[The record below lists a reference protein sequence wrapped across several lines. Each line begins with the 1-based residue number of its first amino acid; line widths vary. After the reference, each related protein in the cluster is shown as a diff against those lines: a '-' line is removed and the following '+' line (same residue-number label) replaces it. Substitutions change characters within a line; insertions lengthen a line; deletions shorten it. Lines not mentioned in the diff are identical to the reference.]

1 MLNFKFED
9 SVTKFMFVVLVSVIT
24 YIVVLFVLRPI
35 IVPENMSVGRVGMMG
50 MMNFNNQYSSWLN
63 ITAIALAIL
72 VGFIFSFKLGKKP
85 NDSKDELSIIKK
97 ALSLDEKKVLEEV
110 EKAKG
115 EITQDSLRFRLN
127 WSKAKV
133 SAIVSNLDRMNLI
146 QRERQ
151 GKTYNIL
158 LRH

>member
-1 MLNFKFED
+1 MLNLKFED
-9 SVTKFMFVVLVSVIT
+9 SVTKFMFVVLVSIVT
-24 YIVVLFVLRPI
+24 YIVVLFVLKPI
-35 IVPENMSVGRVGMMG
+35 IVPENVGPMR

-63 ITAIALAIL
+63 IISIALAIL
-72 VGFIFSFKLGKKP
+72 VGFIFSFKSGKKP
-85 NDSKDELSIIKK
+85 KENKDELSIIKK

-146 QRERQ
+146 QRERL

>member
-1 MLNFKFED
+1 MLNLKFED
-9 SVTKFMFVVLVSVIT
+9 SVTKFMFVVLVSIVT
-24 YIVVLFVLRPI
+24 YIVVLFVLKPI
-35 IVPENMSVGRVGMMG
+35 IVPENVGPMR

-63 ITAIALAIL
+63 IISIALAIL
-72 VGFIFSFKLGKKP
+72 VGFIFSFKSGKKP
-85 NDSKDELSIIKK
+85 KENKDELSIIKK

-110 EKAKG
+110 EKAKW

-146 QRERQ
+146 QRERL